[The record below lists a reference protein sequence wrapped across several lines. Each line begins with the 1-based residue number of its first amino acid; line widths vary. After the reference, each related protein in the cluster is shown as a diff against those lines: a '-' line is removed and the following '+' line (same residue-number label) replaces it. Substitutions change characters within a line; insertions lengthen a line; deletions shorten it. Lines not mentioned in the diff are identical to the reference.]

1 MSVWRVSEMEDLI
14 MRDNLIKLVS
24 LNGETRGVFSG
35 ILFNSTFYKLKE
47 DFKKP
52 ENRAVFERLK
62 DK

>member
-1 MSVWRVSEMEDLI
+1 

-35 ILFNSTFYKLKE
+35 ILFNSTFYKLVE

>member
-1 MSVWRVSEMEDLI
+1 MSVWRVSEDLI

-24 LNGETRGVFSG
+24 LNGETRGVFNG

-47 DFKKP
+47 EFKKP

>member
-1 MSVWRVSEMEDLI
+1 MLER
-14 MRDNLIKLVS
+14 NLKMPTKTLLKLVS
-24 LNGETRGVFSG
+24 LNGETRGVFNAL
-35 ILFNSTFYKLKE
+35 LFNSVFYKVME

>member
-1 MSVWRVSEMEDLI
+1 

-24 LNGETRGVFSG
+24 LNAETRGVFNG
-35 ILFNSTFYKLKE
+35 ILFNSAFYKLIE

>member
-1 MSVWRVSEMEDLI
+1 MSVWRVSEDLI

-35 ILFNSTFYKLKE
+35 ILFNSTFYKLVE

>member
-1 MSVWRVSEMEDLI
+1 
-14 MRDNLIKLVS
+14 MRGKLLKLVS

-47 DFKKP
+47 DFRKP

-62 DK
+62 NK

>member
-1 MSVWRVSEMEDLI
+1 MLER
-14 MRDNLIKLVS
+14 NLKMPTKALLKLVS

-35 ILFNSTFYKLKE
+35 ILFNSTFYKLKQ
-47 DFKKP
+47 DFQKP

>member
-1 MSVWRVSEMEDLI
+1 

-24 LNGETRGVFSG
+24 LNGEARGVFGG